1 MALKA
6 KKEILAPP
14 KAKAKT
20 KKAALKGIHGHKMK
34 KEDPYITHL
43 PVAQNTVAQEG
54 AQISP
59 EECPW
64 EKHRPLCHQVPSTS
78 KSATKTSEDTT
89 QLVFTVDVKANQDQ
103 SKQAV
108 KTPCDINM
116 AKANTLIR
124 PEGGK
129 KAYVQLAPDYDAS
142 DAANKIG
149 II

>member
-1 MALKA
+1 MFL
-6 KKEILAPP
+6 EEPP
-14 KAKAKT
+14 LGGT
-20 KKAALKGIHGHKMK
+20 NLT
-34 KEDPYITHL
+34 THYAIIKSL
-43 PVAQNTVAQEG
+43 PTP
-54 AQISP
+54 SP
-59 EECPW
+59 
-64 EKHRPLCHQVPSTS
+64 
-78 KSATKTSEDTT
+78 KSAMEKIEDSNT
-89 QLVFTVDVKANQDQ
+89 LVFTVDVKANQDQ